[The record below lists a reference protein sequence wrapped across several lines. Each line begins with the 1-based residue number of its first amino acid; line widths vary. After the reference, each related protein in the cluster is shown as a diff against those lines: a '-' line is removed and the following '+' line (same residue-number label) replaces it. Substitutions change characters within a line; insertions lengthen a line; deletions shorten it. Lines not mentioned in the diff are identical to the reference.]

1 VTDGEGETEALWWA
15 SGYRHKGRQV
25 PVKKH
30 ERTTAR
36 KTVRQRG
43 REVCLWWAEIVQ
55 GVDPYP
61 SRFHLFTSS
70 SKHPLS
76 SSLVP
81 RKADLST
88 LTHRK
93 KRPHGASGA
102 VAELGVWC
110 ALCLLYLILVFFF
123 LFLCL
128 RCTEISPFTPS
139 EEIDNSKK
147 CRLIFYNVRSVNPL
161 VFDFK
166 LPYSLYFYNGKVMGL
181 ISKGCMK
188 MIKIYIH

>member
-1 VTDGEGETEALWWA
+1 LWWAQICLRETETVTDGEGETEALWWA

-36 KTVRQRG
+36 KTARQRG

-93 KRPHGASGA
+93 KKDHMALLVLSLSL
-102 VAELGVWC
+102 ECGVHYAC
-110 ALCLLYLILVFFF
+110 CI
-123 LFLCL
+123 
-128 RCTEISPFTPS
+128 
-139 EEIDNSKK
+139 
-147 CRLIFYNVRSVNPL
+147 
-161 VFDFK
+161 
-166 LPYSLYFYNGKVMGL
+166 
-181 ISKGCMK
+181 
-188 MIKIYIH
+188 